1 MAAISSRVGWEE
13 PGDGVAA
20 AISADSSAR
29 RRASDLEI
37 PQRLASRS
45 SRAAVAGSKATLVRT
60 VMVAII
66 FHVMRITWRVK
77 IADGVGRRWDTSAYL
92 NWNEEIR
99 VKWDAADHIH
109 HSDGLPD
116 FMAEGLRL
124 KTCLMGVSF

>member
-1 MAAISSRVGWEE
+1 MGC
-13 PGDGVAA
+13 G
-20 AISADSSAR
+20 
-29 RRASDLEI
+29 
-37 PQRLASRS
+37 
-45 SRAAVAGSKATLVRT
+45 
-60 VMVAII
+60 
-66 FHVMRITWRVK
+66 
-77 IADGVGRRWDTSAYL
+77 ADGVRRRIL